1 MKKKRDGR
9 NEKMDGWDGWAI
21 ENERGEARNFT
32 GAKAKAKVLLLTVWE
47 VGRQFKKAKLK
58 IISD

>member
-1 MKKKRDGR
+1 
-9 NEKMDGWDGWAI
+9 MDGWDGWAI

-47 VGRQFKKAKLK
+47 VGRQFKKSQTQNNVRLDELNMKKK
-58 IISD
+58 IK